1 MSLTLAYSSFTEKQ
15 RLNIEIGGGGGG
27 GGSEF
32 QMSQHDFVDNCS

>member
-27 GGSEF
+27 SEF
-32 QMSQHDFVDNCS
+32 QMSQYDFVDSCS